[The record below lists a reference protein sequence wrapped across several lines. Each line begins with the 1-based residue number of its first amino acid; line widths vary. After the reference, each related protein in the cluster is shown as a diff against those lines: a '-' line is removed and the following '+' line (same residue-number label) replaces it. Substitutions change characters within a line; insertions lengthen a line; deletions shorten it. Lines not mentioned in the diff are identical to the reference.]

1 MVVEKWMGFGFR
13 DKRSILYL
21 LSLIIASGYVI
32 DIFSLNNVILR
43 NYNVAAL
50 ALTVISF
57 VLHSLRTIDIN
68 RTFHIIIYTLVAC
81 VIGSYLS
88 ETEHT
93 MDAEIFHS
101 AAIIGALIP
110 VTGFV
115 LGKKHTLYLGAILLL
130 FNFSALVLTNNA
142 YFYQNQYLIVV
153 LLIGYTLG
161 MYHLINLIERGAENR
176 KEFLVGLEQ
185 QNSDNLFINSL
196 SLELM
201 ASTSDDDIAPIMLS
215 KIKDY
220 SNAVFALFSVYDPE
234 KKCLIVKHIESDDL
248 IIKTAVK
255 IAGEEILNT
264 SSPVDDVTYQMML
277 KEKIGISHSLN
288 DITFGAITQGHN
300 RAIKRVTGLHTF
312 IAIVHEVSN
321 QLYGTTMIGLK
332 RNQKLPTLSI
342 LKSYSYV
349 TSLTLK
355 RNVAERALQ
364 ASEAKLRQITDQI
377 SDVVFVS
384 DMAFN
389 LCYISPS
396 IEKMT
401 GETPETHMG
410 KPLHEKYPQE
420 SLDKIL
426 FIYKEEFERENDP
439 NIDRNRTRYVDLEM
453 YNNAGEI
460 IDISTHATYIRDEQG
475 KPIGVQ
481 GIIRNISKR
490 KKFERALKE
499 SEKELKRLVADK
511 DRFMRIISHDLRSPF
526 QTLIGFSEVLANNLP
541 DYSAEEISNGLMIIN
556 QTSQNTYDLLGD
568 LLLWAKAQ
576 SGKLVLEPQYISLA
590 NLCHSVIDESL
601 FRAQQKNLTIKDNV
615 PGHIQLMADCN
626 VLKTVLRNLISN
638 AIKFSFPGSE
648 VVVMAESTENTV
660 IMGISDTGVGIS
672 PERQQQMWDDNQS
685 STTFGTA
692 NEQGTGNGLMLC
704 KELVEKHGGKIWVES
719 NVNQGSTFK
728 IELPIKN
735 EPPALY
741 NGKNGESK

>member
-1 MVVEKWMGFGFR
+1 MGFGFK

-21 LSLIIASGYVI
+21 MSLIIASAYII
-32 DIFSLNNVILR
+32 DIITLDNVFIKHYIIGALTIT
-43 NYNVAAL
+43 VIGL
-50 ALTVISF
+50 ALDYLKITSINQSF
-57 VLHSLRTIDIN
+57 Q
-68 RTFHIIIYTLVAC
+68 IIIYTLVAC
-81 VIGSYLS
+81 VIGCYLM
-88 ETEHT
+88 EHTHT
-93 MDAEIFHS
+93 MDAEIFHH

-110 VTGFV
+110 VSGFV
-115 LGKKHTLYLGAILLL
+115 LGKKHALYLGAILLL
-130 FNFSALVLTNNA
+130 FNFSALVLTQNA
-142 YFYQNQYLIVV
+142 YFLQNQYLIVV

-161 MYHLINLIERGAENR
+161 MYHLVSLVEKGAQNR
-176 KEFLVGLEQ
+176 KEFLAGLEQ
-185 QNSDNLFINSL
+185 QNFDNQFINSL
-196 SLELM
+196 ALELV
-201 ASTSDDDIAPIMLS
+201 ASPSDENIAPIMLS

-220 SNAVFALFSVYDPE
+220 SNAAFALFSVYDPE
-234 KKCLIVKHIESDDL
+234 NKCLIVKHIESDDL

-264 SSPVDDVTYQMML
+264 SSPVNDATYQMML
-277 KEKIGISHSLN
+277 KEKIGISHSLT
-288 DITFGAITQGHN
+288 DITFGAIAPGQN
-300 RAIKRVTGLHTF
+300 KAIKRVTGLHTF

-321 QLYGTTMIGLK
+321 QLYGTTVIGLK

-377 SDVVFVS
+377 SDVVFVT
-384 DMAFN
+384 DMSFN

-401 GETPETHMG
+401 GETPEAHIN
-410 KPLHEKYPQE
+410 KPMKEKYPQE

-426 FIYKEEFERENDP
+426 SIYKEEFERENDP
-439 NIDRNRTRYVDLEM
+439 TVDRNRTRYVDLEM
-453 YNNAGEI
+453 YDKDGHI
-460 IDISTHATYIRDEQG
+460 FDISTHATFIRDEQG

-590 NLCHSVIDESL
+590 NLCHSVIDESI

-615 PGHIQLMADCN
+615 PGHINLWADSN

-648 VVVMAESTENTV
+648 VEVMAEASDDNV
-660 IMGISDTGVGIS
+660 IIGISDTGVGIS
-672 PERQQQMWDDNQS
+672 PERQAQMWDDNQS
-685 STTFGTA
+685 ATTFGTA

-704 KELVEKHGGKIWVES
+704 KELVEKHGGRIWVES
-719 NVNQGSTFK
+719 GVNQGSTFK

-735 EPPALY
+735 GPDGLDQQPTSHLS
-741 NGKNGESK
+741 NSK